1 MFSNFKSKA
10 KILPEANA
18 MIVVGYALAAAGLV
32 GVLTINGASDVPAL
46 VQAGVAALI
55 IIGLLLPITGILK
68 LRGEI
73 DKAQVQVRNGLF
85 MYGLALAIL
94 LLGVAFTVVLSSLSG
109 SLAGI
114 AFLAISCILALA
126 GILTLRKKYSSF
138 STSEHKK
145 IDYLLLGTI
154 LILAGVGLIIVSDIA
169 SYYTISQL
177 ENIVYVD
184 IGATISAYGC
194 VISAYSLLKFHPGI
208 L

>member
-1 MFSNFKSKA
+1 MLS
-10 KILPEANA
+10 KILPGANT

-32 GVLTINGASDVPAL
+32 GVLTINGASEIPPL

-55 IIGLLLPITGILK
+55 IIGLLLSITGILK
-68 LRGEI
+68 LRSDI
-73 DKAQVQVRNGLF
+73 DKTQVQVRNGLF
-85 MYGLALAIL
+85 MHGLALAIL
-94 LLGVAFTVVLSSLSG
+94 LLGVAFTVVFSSLSG
-109 SLAGI
+109 FLAGI
-114 AFLAISCILALA
+114 VFLATSCILALV
-126 GILTLRKKYSSF
+126 GILTLRKKYTSSG
-138 STSEHKK
+138 TSERKK

-194 VISAYSLLKFHPGI
+194 VISAYSFLNFPRRIPGGVSC
-208 L
+208 